1 MSYGS
6 TNEVAALVPRY
17 ANADNVFTAT
27 TRPSLA
33 QVETWLTQVSAVLD
47 AYLATKG
54 YSTPITATDLNAAMD
69 LFVAE
74 EVASIAEGVNGS
86 GRFGP
91 TAANQKQQGR
101 WAIVRADVTDY
112 IDSLL
117 VGNVATAGSAAVTR
131 EDGFTTT

>member
-86 GRFGP
+86 GRFGLPPP
-91 TAANQKQQGR
+91 TKSSKG
-101 WAIVRADVTDY
+101 
-112 IDSLL
+112 
-117 VGNVATAGSAAVTR
+117 AGPSFALT
-131 EDGFTTT
+131 